1 MTYTHAQ
8 PMGADVAAIAA
19 AYDAATAAVKAA
31 TEHKDTLAAQ
41 LKAACEAAALSAGR
55 DAADTRV
62 VLEGD
67 TFAVRVTP
75 VESWRVDAK
84 RLKAEQAHLY
94 AAYAKKSVSLRLE
107 VVPA

>member
-1 MTYTHAQ
+1 MYTHAQ
-8 PMGADVAAIAA
+8 PMATDVATLAA
-19 AYDAATAAVKAA
+19 AYAQAQEAVKAA

-55 DAADTRV
+55 DMADTRV
-62 VLEGD
+62 ELEGD

-84 RLKAEQAHLY
+84 RLKTEQPHFY
-94 AAYAKKSVSLRLE
+94 AAYAKKSTSLRLE

>member
-8 PMGADVAAIAA
+8 PMPPDVAAIAA
-19 AYDAATAAVKAA
+19 AYAQAQDAVKAA

-41 LKAACEAAALSAGR
+41 LKAACEAAAITAGR

-67 TFAVRVTP
+67 TFTARVTP
-75 VESWRVDAK
+75 VESWRIDAK

-94 AAYAKKSVSLRLE
+94 AAYAKKSVTLRLE
-107 VVPA
+107 VVPS